1 MHPRRDLLGLLGR
14 KGHGHRPL
22 VLCTEIPRSTRE
34 GENQSLRGKLER
46 LVAKI
51 EKEGDSEKK
60 KKLQGERDE
69 ILTSSSSATWAST
82 ARSTYAATVG
92 TPSSRSATR
101 NPRASNAD
109 STTRWPRIST
119 ASFRFRRRTGTN

>member
-51 EKEGDSEKK
+51 DKEDGLLYTDCTLNQLRTE
-60 KKLQGERDE
+60 QGES
-69 ILTSSSSATWAST
+69 LTS
-82 ARSTYAATVG
+82 
-92 TPSSRSATR
+92 
-101 NPRASNAD
+101 
-109 STTRWPRIST
+109 
-119 ASFRFRRRTGTN
+119 